1 MDKPTDNSKQ
11 INNIKKMYE
20 KLNYFDQYGGS
31 VILYIII
38 TLVLI
43 ILMSYCFIMINAQP
57 IIDDWP
63 NQRCK
68 PNIIPVAGFITRPEG
83 VSATDYTY
91 QNFTYCTQNILSNI
105 SGMALEPLT
114 IVTNLL
120 NSMAQQVESDIQSIR
135 DMFDKDNFEKDE
147 FSLFELRDI
156 NKMMYG
162 EDYND
167 DDWEY

>member
-57 IIDDWP
+57 II
-63 NQRCK
+63 
-68 PNIIPVAGFITRPEG
+68 G
-83 VSATDYTY
+83 
-91 QNFTYCTQNILSNI
+91 TQ
-105 SGMALEPLT
+105 
-114 IVTNLL
+114 
-120 NSMAQQVESDIQSIR
+120 
-135 DMFDKDNFEKDE
+135 
-147 FSLFELRDI
+147 
-156 NKMMYG
+156 
-162 EDYND
+162 
-167 DDWEY
+167 